1 MRLQCAFWTAGCARG
16 EIQEGRV
23 VGRGIDVGEGIACGL
38 KCSRQRL
45 RFRSVAI
52 DEVEADDFGCHRQGP
67 QSGWQVCLIGDEYSR
82 TDKIEPIG
90 NSVGG
95 K

>member
-1 MRLQCAFWTAGCARG
+1 
-16 EIQEGRV
+16 
-23 VGRGIDVGEGIACGL
+23 
-38 KCSRQRL
+38 
-45 RFRSVAI
+45 VAI

-82 TDKIEPIG
+82 ADKIEPIG
-90 NSVGG
+90 NCVGG